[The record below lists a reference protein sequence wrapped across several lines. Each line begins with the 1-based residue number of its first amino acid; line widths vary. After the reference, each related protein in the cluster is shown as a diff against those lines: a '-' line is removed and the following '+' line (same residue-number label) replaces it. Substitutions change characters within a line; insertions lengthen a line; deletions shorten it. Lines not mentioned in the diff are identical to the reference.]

1 MNSEIGCAL
10 AGAAALGAVIVISTN
25 AGGKRMFA
33 PRGGQCASAMRTT
46 TSNNPQTDKGA
57 ATCSGGGGLID
68 GFNAPTLFDPPSLQ
82 TPVNAQAGMT
92 AQRRTLTEMV
102 TAQLDSSLNTKLTGH
117 SVLLAGTPPTTPQR
131 RTAPTSRL
139 RCGLCR
145 RWTPTRPRA
154 EDQKKKNAASAERL
168 CLHAVHG
175 CVANLQAEE
184 ATRAGACATAEEGR
198 QRAQPVFAAARPLRR
213 W

>member
-1 MNSEIGCAL
+1 MNAEIGCAL

-25 AGGKRMFA
+25 VGGKRMFA

-68 GFNAPTLFDPPSLQ
+68 GFNAPTHFDPPSLQ

-117 SVLLAGTPPTTPQR
+117 SVLMAGRCADDAAKPDCTNIKSHMWFNSPLD
-131 RTAPTSRL
+131 AHTST
-139 RCGLCR
+139 C
-145 RWTPTRPRA
+145 
-154 EDQKKKNAASAERL
+154 
-168 CLHAVHG
+168 
-175 CVANLQAEE
+175 
-184 ATRAGACATAEEGR
+184 
-198 QRAQPVFAAARPLRR
+198 
-213 W
+213 